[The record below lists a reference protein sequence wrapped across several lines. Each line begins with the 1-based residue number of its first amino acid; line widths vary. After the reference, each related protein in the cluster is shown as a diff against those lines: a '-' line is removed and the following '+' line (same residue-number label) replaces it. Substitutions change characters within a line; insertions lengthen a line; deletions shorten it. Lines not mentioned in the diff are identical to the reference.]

1 MPTAPDRSRLISIV
15 QSRQN
20 ARVRELRAAFTRS
33 GREESEVI
41 AIEGEHLLSEAL
53 RTGLRLHTVFIRS
66 DPDTRTEPDR
76 RNLRVLER
84 LPLPAPVPIVSLNPA
99 VFASAVETESP
110 QGIAALV
117 EPPHFSL
124 ADALAAPN
132 PLIVVAAALQ
142 DPGNFGTLIRSA
154 EAFGASGVIALP
166 GTVDVWNS
174 KALRASAGSAFRVP
188 VIAEKSA
195 TAFAA
200 LAEHRIPLLAAVP
213 GAVPAS
219 ADSDATGPDSTDP
232 DSTGSDST
240 DHDATG
246 PAAIPCTEADLTGPI
261 AILIGNEGA
270 GLSSELLERADQ
282 RIAIPTPGPVESLN
296 AAVAASIL
304 LYEAA
309 RQRYRKL

>member
-1 MPTAPDRSRLISIV
+1 MPTVSDRSRLISIV

-20 ARVRELRAAFTRS
+20 ARVRELRAALTRN
-33 GREESEVI
+33 GPEVPEVI
-41 AIEGEHLLSEAL
+41 GLEGEHLLAEAL
-53 RTGLRLHTVFIRS
+53 RSGLRVRTVFVRA
-66 DPDTRTEPDR
+66 DPDQRSLHRLDR
-76 RNLRVLER
+76 LD
-84 LPLPAPVPIVSLNPA
+84 LPASVLIVSLNPA

-124 ADALAAPN
+124 AEILAGPH
-132 PLIVVAAALQ
+132 PLVVVAAALQ
-142 DPGNFGTLIRSA
+142 DPGNFGTLVRSA

-166 GTVDVWNS
+166 GTVSIWNS

-195 TAFAA
+195 HTFAL
-200 LAEHRIPLLAAVP
+200 LAERSIPVLAAVP
-213 GAVPAS
+213 SSSDPDAVPAMR
-219 ADSDATGPDSTDP
+219 ANLAG
-232 DSTGSDST
+232 
-240 DHDATG
+240 
-246 PAAIPCTEADLTGPI
+246 AAAL
-261 AILIGNEGA
+261 LIGNEGS
-270 GLSSELLERADQ
+270 GLSAELLDRATG

-309 RQRYRKL
+309 RQRGSQEAHR